1 MTEIALTQILIL
13 FIQCL
18 IVGSVL
24 LFLFRLRSYLG
35 LSLLFT
41 ALGVFQYMQVFL
53 VSTIYIEVVPNVM
66 VSPGSMVMF
75 TGSLFA
81 ILLVYIR
88 EDALK
93 TRKVIYAIL
102 AANIV
107 LALLHFIFNWA
118 IDGKYV
124 KLLFKIPEDFF
135 TINARILLVGTLL
148 LILDAFLIIY
158 LYDVISRFIK
168 TLFFRILIVM
178 AVVLSID
185 TILFSIGAF
194 AGTGQLKTSL
204 ISGFIGKLSSSVL
217 YSAIF
222 SVYLIYFDKGF
233 VKRVPSSRPFK
244 DVFSLL
250 DYRRKFEE
258 IHTEHELKKE
268 ELFQREIEYRKL
280 FESMAQGVTYQ
291 NSDGEIID
299 ANPAALKI
307 LGLTMDQIKGKTSMD
322 PNWRSVH
329 EDGTDFPGN
338 EHPSMVALR
347 TGKEVANVVM
357 GVYNLTNQHYRWINI
372 NAIPQFLEG
381 SIEPYQVFTTFED
394 ITGLKN
400 AEQKLIKQKNELLT
414 LLNVSELLNRNL
426 DIEKIMQ
433 TATDNLS
440 KLLGENNSAI
450 YLVQGSELFLSAT
463 TPKLSE
469 EMPDSLRRAKVKE
482 HPHIKK
488 AIDEK
493 SIVTLEIKDGV
504 ELTPQEKEIVEIR
517 ELKCVIYIPIVI
529 NQDVIAVLIWGSKS
543 NIDFDEPLLGLCS
556 TLVNQIAI
564 SIQNS
569 NLIYDLEKEL
579 TERKIAEEQL
589 IISENRYRALFNNA
603 SFGIIVCELIRD
615 DQGKI
620 IDYIH
625 LQANRSLTTH
635 TGLLEEDVIG
645 KRCSDVI
652 SSEETKLFIEML
664 TKVLET
670 GSPYSYQQTFPTLG
684 RTIEHRPFMIE
695 DDFFSISFF
704 DITERKKAE
713 DERDRLFETSLDMI
727 GTAGLNGYF
736 VQLNPSWEKTLG
748 WTNDEFKS
756 KHFIE
761 FVHPDDRTQTDKA
774 AEDLTKGIP
783 LSQFENRTITKNG
796 DYKWL
801 SWNIWP
807 LPEEGLIYCIA
818 RDITDNKET
827 QIKIKESEEKFSKI
841 FQNSPVAI
849 ILTRLDDGKV
859 IEANNAIFEITGF
872 KPQEF
877 IGSKTTQINVWKNP
891 KDRENYI
898 KILLE
903 KGRVYGYETEFL
915 LKSGE
920 TRICRVYGELIKI
933 KNEDYIMGIIKDI
946 NEEKLQEIE
955 IREYQESL
963 KELTSELTLIEERQK
978 KEIAENIHDHLSQS
992 LVISKMKLNELE
1004 QEDELKKYIDEI
1016 KFLKLHITEALDNSR
1031 KISNELS
1038 PPVLYQLGIVD
1049 TMYWLVHKV
1058 KNQYQLE
1065 VDFTTNVDSIELTNT
1080 ELVFIYRSIQEL
1092 ITNAVKHANAS
1103 LLKIDFKS
1111 STSVFDIEIS
1121 DNGKG
1126 FDSSNLKHRF
1136 IKSSGFG
1143 LFAVK
1148 ERIQNL
1154 NGTFSIKSSP
1164 RKGTKI
1170 FISIPLNLT
1179 SL

>member
-1 MTEIALTQILIL
+1 MIL
-13 FIQCL
+13 Q
-18 IVGSVL
+18 
-24 LFLFRLRSYLG
+24 
-35 LSLLFT
+35 
-41 ALGVFQYMQVFL
+41 
-53 VSTIYIEVVPNVM
+53 
-66 VSPGSMVMF
+66 
-75 TGSLFA
+75 
-81 ILLVYIR
+81 
-88 EDALK
+88 
-93 TRKVIYAIL
+93 
-102 AANIV
+102 
-107 LALLHFIFNWA
+107 
-118 IDGKYV
+118 
-124 KLLFKIPEDFF
+124 
-135 TINARILLVGTLL
+135 
-148 LILDAFLIIY
+148 
-158 LYDVISRFIK
+158 
-168 TLFFRILIVM
+168 
-178 AVVLSID
+178 
-185 TILFSIGAF
+185 
-194 AGTGQLKTSL
+194 
-204 ISGFIGKLSSSVL
+204 
-217 YSAIF
+217 SA
-222 SVYLIYFDKGF
+222 
-233 VKRVPSSRPFK
+233 
-244 DVFSLL
+244 
-250 DYRRKFEE
+250 
-258 IHTEHELKKE
+258 
-268 ELFQREIEYRKL
+268 
-280 FESMAQGVTYQ
+280 
-291 NSDGEIID
+291 
-299 ANPAALKI
+299 
-307 LGLTMDQIKGKTSMD
+307 
-322 PNWRSVH
+322 
-329 EDGTDFPGN
+329 
-338 EHPSMVALR
+338 
-347 TGKEVANVVM
+347 
-357 GVYNLTNQHYRWINI
+357 
-372 NAIPQFLEG
+372 
-381 SIEPYQVFTTFED
+381 
-394 ITGLKN
+394 
-400 AEQKLIKQKNELLT
+400 
-414 LLNVSELLNRNL
+414 
-426 DIEKIMQ
+426 
-433 TATDNLS
+433 
-440 KLLGENNSAI
+440 
-450 YLVQGSELFLSAT
+450 
-463 TPKLSE
+463 
-469 EMPDSLRRAKVKE
+469 
-482 HPHIKK
+482 
-488 AIDEK
+488 
-493 SIVTLEIKDGV
+493 
-504 ELTPQEKEIVEIR
+504 
-517 ELKCVIYIPIVI
+517 
-529 NQDVIAVLIWGSKS
+529 
-543 NIDFDEPLLGLCS
+543 
-556 TLVNQIAI
+556 
-564 SIQNS
+564 
-569 NLIYDLEKEL
+569 
-579 TERKIAEEQL
+579 
-589 IISENRYRALFNNA
+589 
-603 SFGIIVCELIRD
+603 
-615 DQGKI
+615 
-620 IDYIH
+620 
-625 LQANRSLTTH
+625 
-635 TGLLEEDVIG
+635 
-645 KRCSDVI
+645 
-652 SSEETKLFIEML
+652 
-664 TKVLET
+664 
-670 GSPYSYQQTFPTLG
+670 
-684 RTIEHRPFMIE
+684 
-695 DDFFSISFF
+695 
-704 DITERKKAE
+704 KKAE
-713 DERDRLFETSLDMI
+713 EERDRLFETSLDMI

-891 KDRENYI
+891 ADRENYI

-1111 STSVFDIEIS
+1111 SKSVLDIEIS

-1126 FDSSNLKHRF
+1126 FDTSNLKYKF

-1164 RKGTKI
+1164 KKGTKI
-1170 FISIPLNLT
+1170 FISIPLNI
-1179 SL
+1179 SS